1 MAITTEGWGCEDSSS
16 TRETLSNVAS
26 PSFPEGSEPPS
37 TVEDFVF
44 LRSSFRRCFSS
55 AAYAK
60 ISNGNNFERKKNRTR
75 CPCSPILAKT
85 WSLNRNAFG
94 MSGSF
99 GSTHPVHSQRDGTR
113 RRRRSTH
120 CSSWVG
126 SSLRRPFVCSAT
138 CLAFGRSSRAGFSGP
153 RLLVSVP
160 ICVSSHALKPRR
172 AMHTCLC
179 ECGA

>member
-1 MAITTEGWGCEDSSS
+1 MRIVVQRGRRCQTWRRPRFRRGLSLLRRSRTSCSSVLLS
-16 TRETLSNVAS
+16 GAASPRRPMRKLTMETTLS
-26 PSFPEGSEPPS
+26 E
-37 TVEDFVF
+37 
-44 LRSSFRRCFSS
+44 
-55 AAYAK
+55 
-60 ISNGNNFERKKNRTR
+60 KKNRTR
-75 CPCSPILAKT
+75 CRCSPILAKT